1 MQSLVNNENLH
12 SNENHLN
19 TNRNSIPTKPT
30 HQ

>member
-1 MQSLVNNENLH
+1 MQNLINNENLD
-12 SNENHLN
+12 SNENNIN